1 MYIVEIQLRSDK
13 IRGRG
18 PFTMPDIRNISI
30 NSGRI
35 ILGNQNDQLYT
46 FRPDEIISIGV
57 WPNKKG
63 E

>member
-1 MYIVEIQLRSDK
+1 MYNVEIQLRTDK

-35 ILGNQNDQLYT
+35 ILGNEHDQLYT
-46 FRPDEIISIGV
+46 FRPDEIISIDV
-57 WPNKKG
+57 WPKKG

>member
-1 MYIVEIQLRSDK
+1 MYNVEIQLRSDK

-30 NSGRI
+30 NSGRV

-46 FRPDEIISIGV
+46 FRPDEIISISV
-57 WPNKKG
+57 WPKKG
-63 E
+63 D

>member
-1 MYIVEIQLRSDK
+1 MYNVEIQLRSDK

-46 FRPDEIISIGV
+46 FRPDEIISIGI
-57 WPNKKG
+57 WPKKG

>member
-1 MYIVEIQLRSDK
+1 MYNVEIQLRADE

-57 WPNKKG
+57 WPKKG

>member
-1 MYIVEIQLRSDK
+1 MYNVKIQLRSDK

-46 FRPDEIISIGV
+46 FRPDEIISIGI
-57 WPNKKG
+57 WPKKG

>member
-1 MYIVEIQLRSDK
+1 MYDVELQLRSDK

-35 ILGNQNDQLYT
+35 ILGNQHDQLYT
-46 FRPDEIISIGV
+46 FRPDEVISINV
-57 WPNKKG
+57 WPKKG

>member
-1 MYIVEIQLRSDK
+1 MYNVEIQLRSDK
-13 IRGRG
+13 IKGRG
-18 PFTMPDIRNISI
+18 PFTMQDIRNISI

-35 ILGNQNDQLYT
+35 ILGNEHDQLYT

-57 WPNKKG
+57 WPKKG

>member
-1 MYIVEIQLRSDK
+1 MYNVEIQLRADK

-35 ILGNQNDQLYT
+35 ILGNEHDQLYT
-46 FRPDEIISIGV
+46 FRPDEIISIDV
-57 WPNKKG
+57 WPKKG

>member
-1 MYIVEIQLRSDK
+1 MYNVEIQLRMDK

-35 ILGNQNDQLYT
+35 ILGNEHDQLYT
-46 FRPDEIISIGV
+46 FRPDEIISINV
-57 WPNKKG
+57 WPKKG

>member
-1 MYIVEIQLRSDK
+1 MYNVELQLRSDK

-18 PFTMPDIRNISI
+18 PFTMPNIRNISI

-46 FRPDEIISIGV
+46 FRPDEIISIGI
-57 WPNKKG
+57 WPKKG

>member
-1 MYIVEIQLRSDK
+1 MYNVEIQLRSDK

-18 PFTMPDIRNISI
+18 SFTMPDIRNISI

-57 WPNKKG
+57 WPKKG

>member
-1 MYIVEIQLRSDK
+1 MYDVELQLRSDK

-35 ILGNQNDQLYT
+35 ILGNQHDQLYT
-46 FRPDEIISIGV
+46 FRPDEIISINV
-57 WPNKKG
+57 WPKKG

>member
-1 MYIVEIQLRSDK
+1 MYNVEIQLRVDK

-35 ILGNQNDQLYT
+35 ILGNEHDQLYT
-46 FRPDEIISIGV
+46 FRPDEIISIDV
-57 WPNKKG
+57 WPKKG

>member
-1 MYIVEIQLRSDK
+1 MYDVELQLRSDK

-35 ILGNQNDQLYT
+35 ILGNQHDQLYI

-57 WPNKKG
+57 WPKKG

>member
-1 MYIVEIQLRSDK
+1 MYNVEIQLRSDK

-35 ILGNQNDQLYT
+35 ILGNQNDHLYT

-57 WPNKKG
+57 WPKKG